1 MTFID
6 AIIVVLL
13 LWAALA
19 GLRQGLITAG
29 LSLIGAVSGVILAL
43 RLAPLLMNR
52 LQDTGAKVA
61 IGMACV
67 IVGVGLGE
75 LAGSW
80 LGRQLSSKVTW
91 HPAVLVDRT
100 LGLIGHTLAVILV
113 TWLVALPLAAA
124 PIPWLSSSVRSSALL
139 HRIDQAMPAGAQ
151 DISAA
156 LGRELS
162 ASGFPSILDPLGR
175 TPNKD
180 VPAPDP
186 SLARNRAVQAAHR
199 SILKV
204 VAQAPQCDRAM
215 EGTAFVIA
223 PDRVMTNAHV
233 VAGSTAVTVE
243 VDGSSRRAEVVLYDP
258 RTDVAVLAVPGLGR
272 PALQFHP
279 GPAASGTDVVVAGY
293 PLNGPFT
300 VVPARISTSFQ
311 LRGPDIYAAATV
323 QRDVYT
329 LRAVVRP
336 GNSGGP
342 LLSTDGAVIGVI
354 FGTAPDVANVGYAL
368 TGAEV
373 ADELTA
379 GRVDDSPAGT
389 GACTAGH

>member
-1 MTFID
+1 VTFID

-29 LSLIGAVSGVILAL
+29 LSLIGAVGGVILAL

-61 IGMACV
+61 IGVACV

-233 VAGSTAVTVE
+233 VAGSSAVTVE